1 MVFIGVLKVLLKNL
15 HQWQQ
20 FGNFLRIGW
29 WPVSFTTTSKLL
41 HGRGHIII
49 RSAMNWKKED
59 RRPKQQLT
67 HFFYLAWDRW
77 QIIPMAI
84 LRAFILHGH
93 QIGKLESFFTQTM
106 LSKHTDLHLKSSL
119 FINLRWAEDIDQGIY
134 VVVICDLRFWRR
146 KFCKHFHSFWRKRIC
161 ARLAS
166 LSGNWKRDFGYAV
179 SLGIEAS
186 KIH

>member
-1 MVFIGVLKVLLKNL
+1 MVFVASKQPLVSNSKSQVGYKRRFLLLFCGCYWTLLKIFWHFSWVVFIGVLKVLLKNL

-106 LSKHTDLHLKSSL
+106 LSKHTDLHLKMFL
-119 FINLRWAEDIDQGIY
+119 IP
-134 VVVICDLRFWRR
+134 
-146 KFCKHFHSFWRKRIC
+146 
-161 ARLAS
+161 
-166 LSGNWKRDFGYAV
+166 
-179 SLGIEAS
+179 
-186 KIH
+186 